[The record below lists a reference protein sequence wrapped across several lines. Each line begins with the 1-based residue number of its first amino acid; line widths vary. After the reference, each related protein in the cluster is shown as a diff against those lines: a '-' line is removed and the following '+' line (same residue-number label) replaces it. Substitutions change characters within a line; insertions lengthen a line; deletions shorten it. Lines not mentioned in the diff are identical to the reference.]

1 MSMYDRDWYRE
12 EYKEKEKRA
21 QQGHT
26 SHSTPT
32 PTAPPAPPR
41 PKAAVAISE
50 LSLLKIAAVALAAG
64 TCSYFQISAFLDR
77 IDPPTAIR
85 SAAPAGPTE
94 LPSAASSLT
103 DHQES
108 SAAMRNRYA
117 PSNSDPESVRPAP
130 RPRHPSAV

>member
-26 SHSTPT
+26 SHSAPT

-41 PKAAVAISE
+41 PQAAVATSA
-50 LSLLKIAAVALAAG
+50 LSPLKIASIALVAGAV
-64 TCSYFQISAFLDR
+64 SYFVVSVILDR
-77 IDPPTAIR
+77 IDAPTIK

-94 LPSAASSLT
+94 PPYAASSLT
-103 DHQES
+103 DHRES
-108 SAAMRNRYA
+108 SAATRNRYA
-117 PSNSDPESVRPAP
+117 PSHSDPESARPAP
-130 RPRHPSAV
+130 RPHHQSAV